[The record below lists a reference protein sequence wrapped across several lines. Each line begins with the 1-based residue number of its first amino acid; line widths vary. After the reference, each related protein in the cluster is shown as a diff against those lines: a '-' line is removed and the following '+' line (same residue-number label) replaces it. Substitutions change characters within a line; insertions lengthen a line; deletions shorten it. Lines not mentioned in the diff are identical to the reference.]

1 MATID
6 NVYVLL
12 HDGLRPG
19 PNQTSGGGVPI
30 AWIVR
35 KHAEIQ
41 AALAALLAQGAM
53 LAEAAGIDPAQ
64 FAAETEAARQS
75 VLAAFEQELAAML
88 TAGDE

>member
-1 MATID
+1 MASID
-6 NVYVLL
+6 DVYRLL

-35 KHAEIQ
+35 KVAEMQ
-41 AALAALLAQGAM
+41 ASLAAILAQGVAAASGVTDPGELTAAADGAYQSAM
-53 LAEAAGIDPAQ
+53 ASVEAEI
-64 FAAETEAARQS
+64 T
-75 VLAAFEQELAAML
+75 AML